1 MEKIFYE
8 NSYKKEFTSEII
20 DIKEIDNKF
29 HIALDKT
36 VFYPEGG
43 GQICDKGKIDSH
55 DVEYVYEKDNVIYH
69 VLNSKPI
76 KIHKVKC
83 TLNWNRREYSM
94 THHLAQHIISALF
107 LKEFNKKT
115 TSFHMGIEGSSV
127 DIEGSFSNEEI
138 KKIEKMANDI
148 ISQNIEVETF
158 EITKKEAKKLKLKDD
173 FSKINGNVRIVKI
186 GDLDTNCCCGV
197 HPKNTLDLRVIK
209 FKKHEKYKAS
219 TRIEYFAGNKAIDYI
234 IKRDE
239 NLSKICKYLSCS
251 DEESIKGIENINNKL
266 SDAIKQNKK
275 LKEEIAQYEL
285 KDLILSSKIVNNIS
299 IIDKIYNDKDIK
311 YISKLANNI
320 IEEENKVVLFA
331 LINEE
336 RVNLV
341 FACSKNLNNL
351 DMNNL
356 LKDAIKLIDG
366 KGGGNKFNAQGGGKN
381 NSNLESLI
389 NYAIMKLENQ
399 LS

>member
-20 DIKEIDNKF
+20 DIKKIDNKF

-148 ISQNIEVETF
+148 ISKNIEVETF

-197 HPKNTLDLRVIK
+197 HPQNTLDLRVIK
-209 FKKHEKYKAS
+209 FKKYEKYKAS

-285 KDLILSSKIVNNIS
+285 QDLILSSKIVNNIS

-331 LINEE
+331 LINGE

-341 FACSKNLNNL
+341 FACSKNLNYL

>member
-1 MEKIFYE
+1 MQKIFYE
-8 NSYKKEFTSEII
+8 NSYKKEFVAEII

-29 HIALDKT
+29 HIVLDKT
-36 VFYPEGG
+36 GFYPEGG
-43 GQICDKGKIDSH
+43 GQLCDLGKIDSH
-55 DVEYVYEKDNVIYH
+55 DIEYVYEKDDVIYH
-69 VLNSKPI
+69 VLNTKPI

-83 TLNWNRREYSM
+83 ILNWNRREYSM

-115 TSFHMGIEGSSV
+115 TSFHMGIEDSCV

-148 ISQNIEVETF
+148 IAENIPVETF

-173 FSKINGNVRIVKI
+173 FSKINGNVRIVKV

-197 HPKNTLDLRVIK
+197 HPQNTLDLRIIK
-209 FKKHEKYKAS
+209 FKKHEKYKTS
-219 TRIEYFAGNKAIDYI
+219 TRIEYLAGKKAINYI
-234 IKRDE
+234 INRDD

-251 DEESIKGIENINNKL
+251 DEDSIKGIENINNKL
-266 SDAIKQNKK
+266 TDSIKENKR
-275 LKEEIAQYEL
+275 LKEEIAHYEL
-285 KDLILSSKIVNNIS
+285 KDLVSSAKLVNDIS
-299 IIDKIYNDKDIK
+299 IIDKIYNDKDTK
-311 YISKLANNI
+311 YISKLANKI
-320 IEEENKVVLFA
+320 TEEDNKIVLFA
-331 LINEE
+331 LINGD

-341 FACSKNLNNL
+341 FSCSKNLNSL
-351 DMNNL
+351 DMNSL

-366 KGGGNKFNAQGGGKN
+366 NGGGNKFNAQGGGKN

-389 NYAIMKLENQ
+389 NYTLMKLQNE
-399 LS
+399 LD